1 MSKKILAIDDSL
13 ALRMFISKTLAQSP
27 EEFTVVTA
35 KDGGEGIHL
44 AQSGTPDLILLD
56 YILPDMKGDAV
67 CQKLVA
73 DPTTAAI
80 PVVMMSSNAGDI
92 KRAEAEYKNIVKAIA
107 KPFTPDLLTA
117 TVRFVI
123 RSQQDSAPVVTVAA
137 AAAAKPVTPKTEAP
151 KAVEPTKPTTAADAA
166 LVTAARQILFSGR
179 SDLFP
184 IYRAFTAAQQAELT
198 GALRMQIGQTSIC
211 TYFQTGRPV
220 ITTSRDAD
228 AYMVNSTFQST
239 VKQAGALDGAMK
251 RMRETAVPVFVTL
264 GEQQLLDDD
273 KLQLACREHG
283 ARLLA
288 RAWTEGRFQFEF
300 EQLEHLP
307 DLCGPLKPV
316 TSGMDEWMLESLRNV
331 GDDALSAI
339 AWGDLG
345 GVPIYT
351 RHGYERIQHITLTR
365 EEANFL
371 SHIGTSTLAEIAVA
385 MKATPERAQ
394 EILFRFLSLE
404 IFEYWPAAILR
415 GEV

>member
-13 ALRMFISKTLAQSP
+13 ALRMFISKTLAQNP

-35 KDGGEGIHL
+35 KDGGEGIQL

-67 CQKLVA
+67 CQRLVA
-73 DPTTAAI
+73 DPTTAVI

-117 TVRFVI
+117 TVRFVM
-123 RSQQDSAPVVTVAA
+123 RSKEDSAPVISVAA
-137 AAAAKPVTPKTEAP
+137 TATAKPEAAKPAP
-151 KAVEPTKPTTAADAA
+151 AASPAPA
-166 LVTAARQILFSGR
+166 QESTLVTAARQILFSGR

-198 GALRMQIGQTSIC
+198 GVLRMHAGATVIS
-211 TYFQTGRPV
+211 TYFQAGRPV
-220 ITTSRDAD
+220 ITTTRDAD

-239 VKQAGALDGAMK
+239 VKQASALDGAMK
-251 RMRETAVPVFVTL
+251 KMRDTGVPVFVTL
-264 GEQQLLDDD
+264 GEQQLLEDD
-273 KLQLACREHG
+273 KLQTACREHG
-283 ARLLA
+283 ARLLS
-288 RAWTEGRFQFEF
+288 RVWVGGRFQFEF

-307 DLCGPLKPV
+307 DLCGPLKPSI
-316 TSGMDEWMLESLRNV
+316 SGMDDWMLESLRHV
-331 GDDALSAI
+331 GEDALSAI

-351 RHGYERIQHITLTR
+351 RHGYERIQNITLTR

-371 SHIGTSTLAEIAVA
+371 SQIGTSTLAGMA
-385 MKATPERAQ
+385 
-394 EILFRFLSLE
+394 
-404 IFEYWPAAILR
+404 LR
-415 GEV
+415 